1 MLSSARTE
9 TRISLMAFTEPVLL
23 KRIPNDPAQRKIVW
37 HDDYVATGGYA
48 SLRKALDMPPAD
60 IIKTM
65 IDSGLRGRGGAGFSA
80 GQKWSFIPKDKK
92 HTHYLA
98 VNFDESEPGTFK
110 DRYLADYDPHQLLEG
125 IAIAAMATQCDIA
138 YIFIRG
144 EYHRQTKILERA
156 IKEAYDNK
164 VFGHQGIMGN
174 EKYKLECYVHKGAGA
189 YICGEETGLL
199 EALEGKRGWP
209 RNKPPFPA
217 IAGAFARPTV
227 INNVETL
234 ACVPHIIGRDNGPEW
249 FKSMGTKSSPGP
261 KLYGMSGH
269 VNRPGVYEDELGITL
284 DYAIN
289 TLAGGMKG
297 GAHKGTICGGISM
310 GVLGRDQLD
319 VKLDFDDV
327 RFRGGCLGL
336 GTAGMIVMNEHT
348 DMVAAL
354 RNCVRFYAHESC
366 GQCTPCRE
374 GSGWM
379 RKILDRIVDGYG
391 AAKDLEMLMELEKT
405 MGIMPGTTICGLAD
419 GTAWSTRTFI
429 NKFYDEFAARCVE
442 PTVATTT
449 AVAGGP
455 GTVGLTITRGNRNVS
470 T

>member
-1 MLSSARTE
+1 
-9 TRISLMAFTEPVLL
+9 MAFTEPVLL
-23 KRIPNDPAQRKIVW
+23 KRIHPDRNQRKVVW
-37 HDDYVATGGYA
+37 YDDYVATGGYA
-48 SLRKALDMPPAD
+48 ALRKSLDLKPED
-60 IIKTM
+60 IIKTVV
-65 IDSGLRGRGGAGFSA
+65 DSGLRGRGGAGFSA
-80 GQKWSFIPKDKK
+80 GQKWSFIPKEKK
-92 HTHYLA
+92 GPHYLA

-110 DRYLADYDPHQLLEG
+110 DAYLTYDPHQLFEG
-125 IAIAAMATQCDIA
+125 IAIASIATQCDVA

-144 EYHRQTKILERA
+144 EFHFEAKVLEQA
-156 IKEAYDNK
+156 LKEAYAK
-164 VFGHQGIMGN
+164 GVFGQGGIFGSRH
-174 EKYKLECYVHKGAGA
+174 KLECYVHRGAGA

-234 ACVPHIIGRDNGPEW
+234 ACVPHIVGRDNGPEW
-249 FKSMGTKSSPGP
+249 FKSMGNKSSPGP

-269 VNRPGVYEDELGITL
+269 VNKPGVYEDELGITL

-289 TLAGGMKG
+289 KLAGGMKG
-297 GAHKGTICGGISM
+297 GAYKGCICGGISM

-319 VKLDFDDV
+319 IKLDFDDV

-348 DMVAAL
+348 DMVKAL

-374 GSGWM
+374 GSAWM
-379 RKILDRIVDGYG
+379 RKILDRIVDGG
-391 AAKDLEMLMELEKT
+391 GKARDLEMLMELEKT

-419 GTAWSTRTFI
+419 GTAWATRTFI
-429 NKFYDEFAARCVE
+429 NKFYDEFAARCPEE
-442 PTVATTT
+442 PYGAVRGTPGRSMPLTVLSRGRANVPTPM
-449 AVAGGP
+449 GNN
-455 GTVGLTITRGNRNVS
+455 TR
-470 T
+470 